1 MDKIYYRNIEL
12 SETKRISEIDASIY
26 IKHAWRDVDG
36 QKKLIDLDYYE
47 PGFPEGIAYHQRAI
61 ERTIIDQGFA
71 LGVFHEDGSMVG
83 FVTLNKEIFGEKSNY
98 VLLDQLFISK
108 PYRKKGIGKQLIEF
122 CTHKARSFGADKIY
136 ICAGSSKDT
145 IAFYKAL
152 GCQEAMETNEVLLE
166 SDPRDIHLEYVLW
179 REYGY
184 TKYWFLVSVHI

>member
-166 SDPRDIHLEYVLW
+166 SDPRDIHLEYVL
-179 REYGY
+179 
-184 TKYWFLVSVHI
+184 